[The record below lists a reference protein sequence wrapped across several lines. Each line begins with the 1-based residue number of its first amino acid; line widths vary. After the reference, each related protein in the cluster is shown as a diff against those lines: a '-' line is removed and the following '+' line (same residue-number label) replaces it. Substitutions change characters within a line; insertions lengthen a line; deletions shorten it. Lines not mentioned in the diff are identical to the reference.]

1 VRAIAC
7 IGLAALL
14 GGVSGAAA
22 QDVQASAGR
31 LRAIGRSS
39 VEVSPD
45 LALVQVGVS
54 TKAATPSDTLD
65 QNSAAARRVVDYAR
79 GFGIAANDIRTA
91 SVNLGPV
98 TKNVRNPGGDVQQQ
112 PDGYRANN
120 SVQVRLRDLAKLGE
134 FTRRVLD
141 HGANQINSVSF
152 GLSDPDKPAEEARQ
166 AAVADAVR
174 KARGLADA
182 AGVRL
187 GRIDQISFPPR
198 MEGGTHGGDGR
209 ADMPMRSMAQSA
221 MSVPVEGGVI
231 EVAAEVDVTWIIA
244 QP

>member
-1 VRAIAC
+1 MRAITC

-14 GGVSGAAA
+14 VGAPGANA
-22 QDVQASAGR
+22 QDVQAGAGR
-31 LRAIGRSS
+31 LRAVGRSS

-45 LALVQVGVS
+45 LALVQIGVS

-65 QNSAAARRVVDYAR
+65 QNSAAAKRVVDYAR
-79 GFGIAANDIRTA
+79 SFGVAANDIRTA

-112 PDGYRANN
+112 PDGYRADN
-120 SVQVRLRDLAKLGE
+120 SVQVRLRDVAKLGE
-134 FTRRVLD
+134 FTRRVVD

-152 GLSDPDKPAEEARQ
+152 GLSDPDKPAEEARK

-187 GRIDQISFPPR
+187 VRIDQISFPPT
-198 MEGGTHGGDGR
+198 EGGTYSGDGR
-209 ADMPMRSMAQSA
+209 ADMPTRRMAQSA
-221 MSVPVEGGVI
+221 MSVPVEAGVI
-231 EVAAEVDVTWIIA
+231 EVAAEVDMTWIIA